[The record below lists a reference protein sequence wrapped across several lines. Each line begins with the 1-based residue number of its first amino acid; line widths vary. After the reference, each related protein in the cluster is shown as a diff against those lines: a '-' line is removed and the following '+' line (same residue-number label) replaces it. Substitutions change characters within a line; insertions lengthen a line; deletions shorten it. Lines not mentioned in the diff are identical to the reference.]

1 MRVYVYVYVCVLG
14 GGGGMR
20 GQEGGG
26 GGGRGERMVL
36 ARWEVGLC
44 RVWLGGSTDGSICQL
59 EKGAYPRGYRLPS
72 VHQLMVGPFCGQVKQ
87 IFTDIS

>member
-14 GGGGMR
+14 GGRDAGA
-20 GQEGGG
+20 GG
-26 GGGRGERMVL
+26 GGGREGEGMVL

-59 EKGAYPRGYRLPS
+59 KKGAYPRGYRLPS

-87 IFTDIS
+87 IFTHIS